1 MDIYRQFQ
9 QYYSYFHD
17 YQTYWE
23 EKPVIYNELSG
34 DTTDLGLIVCLFG
47 WWCLTPFSIIFQLYR
62 GGQFYWWRKPEDPEK
77 TTDPSQVT
85 DKLYQIMLYTLPW
98 SRFELTTSVVIG
110 TGYIGSSKSN
120 YHIITEI
127 VWCLETKTLRWVA
140 RTEDLYIFSQM

>member
-47 WWCLTPFSIIFQLYR
+47 
-62 GGQFYWWRKPEDPEK
+62 
-77 TTDPSQVT
+77 
-85 DKLYQIMLYTLPW
+85 
-98 SRFELTTSVVIG
+98 
-110 TGYIGSSKSN
+110 
-120 YHIITEI
+120 
-127 VWCLETKTLRWVA
+127 
-140 RTEDLYIFSQM
+140 